1 MTKGLLTQKSESRQE
16 QVVGFVKKL
25 IENDTYGTGERIPSV
40 REMSRRLGTS
50 ITTVV
55 EAYGDLE
62 SEGFLEARPRSGY
75 YVRSR
80 TRWEPSPR
88 KDDLDLTPTD
98 VHVMALWQRIRQDSQ
113 RNGLIQLGSG
123 IPDYGL
129 FPAEKLG
136 LCHARILRRPGSR
149 TIEYDTPEGSLLLR
163 TQIAKRAVAGG
174 CTLSPDEITVTA
186 GCSGAITFAL
196 RVICRPGDVV
206 AIESPTFFVFLQ
218 ALEKLGLRA
227 LEIPAHPADGIN
239 VEVLR
244 YALQQTKIAACLVVP
259 SFSYPLGS
267 CMPLENRR
275 ELVSLLAEHQIPLIE
290 DDTFGEL
297 WHGKDRP
304 RSLKSFDR
312 EGLVLHCS
320 SVSKTLAPGY
330 RVGWI
335 AAGRYQAEIE
345 SIKYFSTLSC
355 AVSAQ
360 EAVAEFIINGDYDRH
375 LRTFRAT
382 LVRRVATM
390 CAAVERS
397 FPQGTRVW
405 RPQGGYLIWVELPAG
420 VDALVLYQCAL
431 HEGIMISPGP
441 LYSASARYKNH
452 LMFNGTY
459 TSDLA
464 LAAVHGVGKIAHRL
478 AEKDDK

>member
-1 MTKGLLTQKSESRQE
+1 L
-16 QVVGFVKKL
+16 
-25 IENDTYGTGERIPSV
+25 
-40 REMSRRLGTS
+40 
-50 ITTVV
+50 
-55 EAYGDLE
+55 
-62 SEGFLEARPRSGY
+62 
-75 YVRSR
+75 
-80 TRWEPSPR
+80 
-88 KDDLDLTPTD
+88 
-98 VHVMALWQRIRQDSQ
+98 
-113 RNGLIQLGSG
+113 RN
-123 IPDYGL
+123 
-129 FPAEKLG
+129 
-136 LCHARILRRPGSR
+136 
-149 TIEYDTPEGSLLLR
+149 
-163 TQIAKRAVAGG
+163 
-174 CTLSPDEITVTA
+174 
-186 GCSGAITFAL
+186 
-196 RVICRPGDVV
+196 
-206 AIESPTFFVFLQ
+206 
-218 ALEKLGLRA
+218 
-227 LEIPAHPADGIN
+227 
-239 VEVLR
+239 
-244 YALQQTKIAACLVVP
+244 
-259 SFSYPLGS
+259 
-267 CMPLENRR
+267 
-275 ELVSLLAEHQIPLIE
+275 HQ
-290 DDTFGEL
+290 L

>member
-297 WHGKDRP
+297 
-304 RSLKSFDR
+304 
-312 EGLVLHCS
+312 
-320 SVSKTLAPGY
+320 
-330 RVGWI
+330 
-335 AAGRYQAEIE
+335 
-345 SIKYFSTLSC
+345 
-355 AVSAQ
+355 
-360 EAVAEFIINGDYDRH
+360 
-375 LRTFRAT
+375 
-382 LVRRVATM
+382 
-390 CAAVERS
+390 
-397 FPQGTRVW
+397 
-405 RPQGGYLIWVELPAG
+405 
-420 VDALVLYQCAL
+420 
-431 HEGIMISPGP
+431 
-441 LYSASARYKNH
+441 
-452 LMFNGTY
+452 
-459 TSDLA
+459 
-464 LAAVHGVGKIAHRL
+464 
-478 AEKDDK
+478 